1 MKTNQDYK
9 NAALAALKG
18 NWAPAVLVTV
28 ILLIIISIA
37 VAPSIVAQ
45 FTLDLTLPSVMSVL
59 MAISGLTSIAYI
71 LLYLPLLYIGYF
83 NSCRLLYENGDD
95 QMISNF
101 FKLTFK
107 NYWHNVW
114 VIFLMMLKIALWTL
128 LFIIPGIY
136 KAIQYSMTPY
146 IAVEHPELSASE
158 AIAMSRRMT
167 NGHIFDLF
175 LLGLSF
181 IGWII
186 LSMFTIG
193 IGYCWLF
200 PYMYTTYAAYYSDLK
215 AEYLVGNSEA

>member
-18 NWAPAVLVTV
+18 NWAPAVLTT
-28 ILLIIISIA
+28 LLLFIIIAIA
-37 VAPSIVAQ
+37 VTPNIMPQ
-45 FTLDLTLPSVMSVL
+45 FFMDLTSPSAISVL
-59 MAISGLTSIAYI
+59 MGISGVTSIAYI
-71 LLYLPLLYIGYF
+71 LLYFPLVYIGYY

-114 VIFLMMLKIALWTL
+114 VVFLMMLKIALWTL

-136 KAIQYSMTPY
+136 KAIQYSMAPY

-158 AIAMSRRMT
+158 TIAMSRKMT
-167 NGHIFDLF
+167 SGHVFDLF

-181 IGWII
+181 VGWI
-186 LSMFTIG
+186 LLAMLTLG
-193 IGYCWLF
+193 IGYYWVM
-200 PYMYTTYAAYYSDLK
+200 PYMYTTYAAYYGDLK